1 LIEESIWLNL
11 DMQTIITIKPILHRG
26 EEQLAIFFPFN
37 KTIDYAVR
45 SVKGIKWTQTYKCW
59 YLPLS
64 KISFETIKFKLEN
77 LGTLEYS
84 ALKAYLEKRNKI
96 VAIKKQSSPLPETMT
111 VKKPTLEGF
120 TISAENM
127 LLLDQTV
134 KTLKLKAYANNTIEL
149 YRGEILQLMRLL
161 KDKPL
166 ASMGSNQIKSYLLW
180 LLQERK
186 CSESKVHTT
195 LNSLKFCFEQVLH
208 KPKIFITIP
217 RPKKHLQLPK
227 VHATEQV
234 KKIIQSTNNEK
245 HKTMLM
251 LAYATGLRLQEIINL
266 KIKDINS
273 ARMLI
278 NVIRAKGKK
287 DRQAILSE
295 KLLIQLRKYFKLYRP
310 KEWLFEGQAGKQYG
324 YRSLQLVFQQA
335 KERNGIQ
342 IPGGIHTMR
351 HSFATHLLE
360 NGTDLRLIQ
369 ELLGHNSIKTTI
381 RYTHVSKAQLQKIK
395 SPLDE
400 LDL

>member
-1 LIEESIWLNL
+1 ME
-11 DMQTIITIKPILHRG
+11 TTITIKPILHRG

-37 KTIDYAVR
+37 KNIDYAVR
-45 SVKGIKWTQTYKCW
+45 SIKRIKWTQTYKCW
-59 YLPLS
+59 YLPLN
-64 KISFETIKFKLEN
+64 KDSFESVKIKLKNF
-77 LGTLEYS
+77 GTLEYS
-84 ALKAYLEKRNKI
+84 ALKEYLKKRSNI
-96 VAIKKQSSPLPETMT
+96 IAIKKQTSQLLETIT
-111 VKKPTLEGF
+111 IKKPTLEGF
-120 TISAENM
+120 TISTENM
-127 LLLDQTV
+127 LLLDQTI

-161 KDKPL
+161 KDRSFESL
-166 ASMGSNQIKSYLLW
+166 TSNQIKSYLLW

-195 LNSLKFCFEQVLH
+195 LNALKFCFEQVLNQ
-208 KPKIFITIP
+208 PKIFITIP

-227 VHATEQV
+227 VYATEQV

-273 ARMLI
+273 ARMVI

-295 KLLIQLRKYFKLYRP
+295 KLLVQLRKYFKLYRP

-360 NGTDLRLIQ
+360 NGTDIRLIQ

>member
-1 LIEESIWLNL
+1 
-11 DMQTIITIKPILHRG
+11 M
-26 EEQLAIFFPFN
+26 
-37 KTIDYAVR
+37 
-45 SVKGIKWTQTYKCW
+45 
-59 YLPLS
+59 
-64 KISFETIKFKLEN
+64 
-77 LGTLEYS
+77 
-84 ALKAYLEKRNKI
+84 
-96 VAIKKQSSPLPETMT
+96 
-111 VKKPTLEGF
+111 
-120 TISAENM
+120 
-127 LLLDQTV
+127 
-134 KTLKLKAYANNTIEL
+134 
-149 YRGEILQLMRLL
+149 
-161 KDKPL
+161 
-166 ASMGSNQIKSYLLW
+166 
-180 LLQERK
+180 
-186 CSESKVHTT
+186 
-195 LNSLKFCFEQVLH
+195 KFCFEQVLNQ
-208 KPKIFITIP
+208 PKIFITIP

-227 VHATEQV
+227 VYATEQV

-273 ARMLI
+273 ARMVI

-295 KLLIQLRKYFKLYRP
+295 KLLVQLRKYFKLYRP

-360 NGTDLRLIQ
+360 NGTDIRLIQ